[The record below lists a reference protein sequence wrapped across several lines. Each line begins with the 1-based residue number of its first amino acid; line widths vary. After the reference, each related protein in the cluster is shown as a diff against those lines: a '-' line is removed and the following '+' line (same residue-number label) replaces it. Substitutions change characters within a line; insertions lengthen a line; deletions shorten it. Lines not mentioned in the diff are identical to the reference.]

1 MIGAELLLQIDSR
14 LKQITGDFKTN
25 FGGLDV
31 ILIGDLR
38 QLPPVRATPIYKQ
51 QKQKIVGPILWRG
64 FKFYELDQV
73 MRQAN
78 QEFSSI
84 LTKIGNGQLLNDREL
99 ILLESRF
106 VTTPEA
112 EVECPHGIRLFNTN
126 EAVTRYNNR
135 ILSAAPNKT
144 TSIAK
149 DVFVGCTS
157 AEQTAFVRQKLYKI
171 ALIDTGGLPY
181 ETVFVP
187 NVFYMITTNIDVSD
201 GLANGAVGKLVHL
214 EFNDEGDVN
223 VVWLDFPDSQ
233 KIGQKIKK
241 KVAGHVASHQISTIA
256 VPIGRRSATI
266 PHNNNK
272 TINVKR
278 SHLPLVCACETTIH
292 KSQGSTLKLFMNMIK
307 HINCH

>member
-14 LKQITGDFKTN
+14 LKQISRDFKTN
-25 FGGLDV
+25 FGGLDG

-38 QLPPVRATPIYKQ
+38 QLLPVRATSIYKQ

-126 EAVTRYNNR
+126 EAVTL
-135 ILSAAPNKT
+135 ILE
-144 TSIAK
+144 
-149 DVFVGCTS
+149 GC
-157 AEQTAFVRQKLYKI
+157 FMK
-171 ALIDTGGLPY
+171 PY
-181 ETVFVP
+181 LCRMF
-187 NVFYMITTNIDVSD
+187 FI
-201 GLANGAVGKLVHL
+201 
-214 EFNDEGDVN
+214 
-223 VVWLDFPDSQ
+223 
-233 KIGQKIKK
+233 
-241 KVAGHVASHQISTIA
+241 
-256 VPIGRRSATI
+256 
-266 PHNNNK
+266 
-272 TINVKR
+272 
-278 SHLPLVCACETTIH
+278 
-292 KSQGSTLKLFMNMIK
+292 
-307 HINCH
+307 